1 MDKHSKVKNYFKDK
15 SMKRL
20 NLTQLIALMILVT
33 NVLISAMEPSTGVYL
48 ENNYGAVL
56 NYRKSALDTQG
67 ERIGNNVRVFIG
79 DVNYLPELSIR
90 ATGKGSQ
97 WVSYYHDLSHI
108 LLQIKMFQSLR
119 PNDDAVISVEPST
132 IGWNI
137 SYRWEPKSKTLKAF
151 EYTDFPQEPI
161 TPITPIIEEKTQTPE
176 PTQPTI
182 VPTEETII
190 KEEPVTIKEE
200 QIVVQTKE
208 QIMEQEKTIMKL
220 KKASE
225 RLQAIKNGALGPEY
239 AKKATEICS
248 ANYAPAEKLGKVNL
262 CTSLQKNL
270 VSPQYDIHSK
280 AKITRKPLIRPTIE
294 EIKQTIDSLHRA
306 LARYKSRG
314 EAV

>member
-1 MDKHSKVKNYFKDK
+1 
-15 SMKRL
+15 MKRL
-20 NLTQLIALMILVT
+20 NFPQLIALLVLAT
-33 NVLISAMEPSTGVYL
+33 NALTSAMEPSTGVYL

-67 ERIGNNVRVFIG
+67 ERIGNNVRLFIG
-79 DVNYLPELSIR
+79 DANYLPELSIR

-119 PNDDAVISVEPST
+119 PNDDAVISVEPSK

-137 SYRWEPKSKTLKAF
+137 SYRWEPKSKTIKAF
-151 EYTDFPQEPI
+151 EYTDFPDE
-161 TPITPIIEEKTQTPE
+161 PITPIIEQKTQTPE
-176 PTQPTI
+176 PVQPTI
-182 VPTEETII
+182 VPTEEIII
-190 KEEPVTIKEE
+190 KEEPITIKEE
-200 QIVVQTKE
+200 PITVQTKE
-208 QIMEQEKTIMKL
+208 DIIKQENAIMKL

-239 AKKATEICS
+239 AQKATEICS
-248 ANYAPAEKLGKVNL
+248 ADYTPAEKLGKVNL
-262 CTSLQKNL
+262 CNRLQKDL

-280 AKITRKPLIRPTIE
+280 AKKTFKKPVIRPTIE
-294 EIKQTIDSLHRA
+294 EIKQSIDSLHRA
-306 LARYKSRG
+306 LAKYKNRG